1 MARGMILIT
10 IARFQF
16 CLWCQKFLKGL
27 FIQQLVDYLESRD
40 LFSRY
45 PCGFC
50 RKYSTQTAIPFLTNS
65 IRRNMDAGLLRG
77 AIFVDF
83 CMVFDTIDHNILL
96 DKLQLFGI
104 CGSEHLDGFR
114 VISLTVSNLFL
125 WEVFCPVL
133 NKLFL
138 KFRKVLYWVCCY
150 FHCMSLTYQ
159 TVCKLLMC

>member
-1 MARGMILIT
+1 MT
-10 IARFQF
+10 CFQDTHADSVVST
-16 CLWCQKFLKGL
+16 LHRQQFLSL
-27 FIQQLVDYLESRD
+27 LTLLEETWMLD
-40 LFSRY
+40 
-45 PCGFC
+45 
-50 RKYSTQTAIPFLTNS
+50 
-65 IRRNMDAGLLRG
+65 LLRG

-138 KFRKVLYWVCCY
+138 KFHKVLYWVCCY